1 MSSAEAV
8 LIAALELLGLNAQSA
23 RFVTLVETPVRAVS
37 ANAVAYVTPPSDTIY
52 LVMSS
57 PVFMRA
63 LRAYENG
70 PYTGGA
76 PYRLL
81 ASVLAHEFCHTRNR
95 CDEQRAYERQLTT
108 LTFLGCDA
116 SCADHQMIKQS
127 MFSVLRAAKHRR
139 LSAEESR
146 SRVQEHSPSPTH

>member
-23 RFVTLVETPVRAVS
+23 RFVTLVETPVRGVS
-37 ANAVAYVTPPSDTIY
+37 ANAVAYVIPPSDTVY

-63 LRAYENG
+63 LKAYENS

-81 ASVLAHEFCHTRNR
+81 ASVLAHEFCHARNR
-95 CDEQRAYERQLTT
+95 CDEQSAYERQLTT
-108 LTFLGCDA
+108 LTLLGCDA
-116 SCADHQMIKQS
+116 GCPDYHMIKQS
-127 MFSVLRAAKHRR
+127 MLSVLRAARHGQLR
-139 LSAEESR
+139 AEESP